1 MEITSV
7 YHRPESEFAYLY
19 DEKTMHIRLRTQ
31 KGDMRGAHLH
41 YGDTGIFY
49 LKGYEHCVPM
59 QKILIDKYYD
69 YFESKVKVS
78 HHRIQYIF
86 ELEDQAGLKLL
97 YGDRGVAPNQKEQL
111 NHFMNGFK
119 LPYCHEVDHCKE
131 PTWLNGDEYH
141 AVMNYNLAEPIKQ
154 YFLTGEIDTAELI
167 HQVIVQQMKYRRQV
181 TEAMLNLLDSHDT
194 PRILTLAKGNKDF
207 VKAALTFLFLQAD
220 SPCLYYETEVGL
232 EGEEDPDN
240 RRAMAWKLDQVDS
253 EMKDFVSN

>member
-1 MEITSV
+1 MGEV
-7 YHRPESEFAYLY
+7 WHNA
-19 DEKTMHIRLRTQ
+19 
-31 KGDMRGAHLH
+31 
-41 YGDTGIFY
+41 
-49 LKGYEHCVPM
+49 
-59 QKILIDKYYD
+59 
-69 YFESKVKVS
+69 
-78 HHRIQYIF
+78 
-86 ELEDQAGLKLL
+86 QA
-97 YGDRGVAPNQKEQL
+97 
-111 NHFMNGFK
+111 
-119 LPYCHEVDHCKE
+119 
-131 PTWLNGDEYH
+131 WLNGDEYH
-141 AVMNYNLAEPIKQ
+141 AVMNYNLAESIKQ

-207 VKAALTFLFLQAD
+207 VKAALTFLFLQAG